1 MINNTESEFEKLI
14 SPILSDK
21 DIWTNGNKLTIA
33 TFDLCRK
40 AFSEG
45 YSKEEIYQILSE
57 LYKRRES
64 MMEDY
69 IKQTGADY
77 YL

>member
-1 MINNTESEFEKLI
+1 MGKNTKQGFDRLL
-14 SPILSDK
+14 SPILNDK
-21 DIWTNGNKLTIA
+21 DTWTDGNKLTRA
-33 TFDLCRK
+33 TFELCQK

-45 YSKEEIYQILSE
+45 YNKEEIFQILSE
-57 LYKRRES
+57 LYKRRDS
-64 MMEDY
+64 MMKDY

>member
-1 MINNTESEFEKLI
+1 MINNTELEFDKLL

-21 DIWTNGNKLTIA
+21 DTWTDGNKLTIA

-40 AFSEG
+40 FFSEG
-45 YSKEEIYQILSE
+45 YSKEEIFQILSE

-64 MMEDY
+64 MMKDY